1 MLKMPAHQV
10 SVHFSDSSL
19 FARFLNEA
27 RHAHTYTLSRFGA
40 PGLDCRMRRLLR
52 GVTFFIFIGSTLD
65 ALTGSVWAQ
74 QPRAETQPEAQVDSA
89 LPSLWFESGVAYRRP
104 EGETELTPRLRFGV
118 RGVQPLNDTTAL
130 YAAFAVD
137 GQLLLDLGGWYSF
150 LPGADDVFGF
160 RSYAGTG
167 LTYAAGKF
175 GVALSAAVSYEL
187 STETSLLLVYTHRPL
202 LLPELGQAFDVSVG
216 VRVTPP

>member
-1 MLKMPAHQV
+1 MRKLC
-10 SVHFSDSSL
+10 SGIFTFINL
-19 FARFLNEA
+19 
-27 RHAHTYTLSRFGA
+27 YTACFCTTL
-40 PGLDCRMRRLLR
+40 
-52 GVTFFIFIGSTLD
+52 GV
-65 ALTGSVWAQ
+65 LTGSAQAQ
-74 QPRAETQPEAQVDSA
+74 QSQAEAQPKARPETQVESI
-89 LPSLWFESGVAYRRP
+89 LPSLWFESGVAYRRL
-104 EGETELTPRLRFGV
+104 EGEAELTPRLRFGV

-150 LPGADDVFGF
+150 LPGADDLFGF

-167 LTYAAGKF
+167 LSYTAGSF

-187 STETSLLLVYTHRPL
+187 SAETSLLLVYTHRPL
-202 LLPELGQAFDVSVG
+202 FLPELGQAFDVSVG

>member
-1 MLKMPAHQV
+1 
-10 SVHFSDSSL
+10 
-19 FARFLNEA
+19 
-27 RHAHTYTLSRFGA
+27 
-40 PGLDCRMRRLLR
+40 MRRLSR
-52 GVTFFIFIGSTLD
+52 GVTFFTFIGTIFIGTTLD
-65 ALTGSVWAQ
+65 TLTVSAQAQ
-74 QPRAETQPEAQVDSA
+74 QPQAETQPEPSPETQIESA
-89 LPSLWFESGVAYRRP
+89 APSLWFESGVAYRRP

-118 RGVQPLNDTTAL
+118 RGVQPLDDTTAL

-216 VRVTPP
+216 VRVTPPE

>member
-1 MLKMPAHQV
+1 M
-10 SVHFSDSSL
+10 SG
-19 FARFLNEA
+19 A
-27 RHAHTYTLSRFGA
+27 RHPNTLSGFGA

-52 GVTFFIFIGSTLD
+52 GVTFYIFTCTSLGVLMGS
-65 ALTGSVWAQ
+65 AQAQ
-74 QPRAETQPEAQVDSA
+74 QPRVQAQPGPRPETQTEST

-104 EGETELTPRLRFGV
+104 EGEAELTPRLRFGV
-118 RGVQPLNDTTAL
+118 RGVQPLDDSTAL

-150 LPGADDVFGF
+150 LPDADDLFGF

-175 GVALSAAVSYEL
+175 GIALSAAVSYEL

-202 LLPELGQAFDVSVG
+202 LVPELGQAFDVSVG
-216 VRVTPP
+216 VRVTPPE